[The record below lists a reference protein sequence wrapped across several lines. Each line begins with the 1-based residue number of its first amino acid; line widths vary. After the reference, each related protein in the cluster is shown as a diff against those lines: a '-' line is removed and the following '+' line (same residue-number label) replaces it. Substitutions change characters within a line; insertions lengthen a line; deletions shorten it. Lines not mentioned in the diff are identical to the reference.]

1 MTQEDCC
8 TRLDYELQSS
18 SGNASDEDSV
28 IIRKDRASVKDMILR
43 FERTNLN
50 NFGGSRESLDKCK
63 SPLGSLT
70 SVANPL
76 QSHFQHLCPVTKS
89 QDRNSNVSVNSILSN
104 ASEHS
109 YESSSSGF
117 ISDRKSGDVLVP
129 HRPAPPPP
137 DQFKDAPSP
146 PPERKSPVPEENTFK
161 ERRYSF
167 TTPNTSPVVTRRSRQ
182 PPVIRRKST
191 AGQGHPGERHW
202 SYGVKQSDLE
212 KLLRLKRSDP
222 SDNEEESTSQEHI
235 EESSENDSS
244 DSSSDSSDN
253 LSNGK
258 EYVVNL
264 DDGAA
269 ETLSTDHS
277 TDTLIHEENSD
288 EQSER
293 GDDVS
298 VSSGDFGDRVNYD
311 NVSIK
316 SISSFDM
323 VPYQKYDSITVSSDE
338 FGSEV
343 CHAPDSE
350 FLTVSAVNEWCISKS
365 TEPVLMPVES
375 KKEKYRRRLT
385 ERVNELVHTENVYVE
400 RLRHVVDDYIPN
412 MRKPELSPTFQS
424 LEPEI
429 FGNIERIFRFHSE
442 EFLPALRDCE
452 NDLRKL
458 GQCFRR
464 FEKRFNMYVMYSR
477 NNKRATRLVFEH
489 KQFFQGIQLELGDR
503 LDLSSYLLEPVQR
516 IPRYKLFLADLVKTY
531 SNYENERCETESR
544 ISKLSVD
551 SDETGGSNGEPS
563 ENDETPLESLKLAKT
578 MVECVLTAVDEIM
591 ALENITDCP
600 MYLNLLNQGRLLRQN
615 EFYAMDTARRR
626 RQLMRI
632 FLFDK
637 LVLITVV
644 YRKQPRV
651 EYFIYK
657 DDIPVDDLGITAKEH
672 DQHKFTIWYKKR
684 NLKSYK
690 LETSDPAIRNA
701 WVEGITSLLWEQAMQ
716 KKELLLQQRN
726 KRISMVSMNS
736 EESVESERN
745 ENDKYNSLRGVP
757 GECKRLGIV
766 DKKVR
771 RTTWYCE

>member
-1 MTQEDCC
+1 MTQEDCY
-8 TRLDYELQSS
+8 TQLDYELQSS
-18 SGNASDEDSV
+18 SGNASDEDGV
-28 IIRKDRASVKDMILR
+28 IIRKDRSSVKDMILR

-50 NFGGSRESLDKCK
+50 PFGGSRESLEKCK

-70 SVANPL
+70 SVVNPI

-117 ISDRKSGDVLVP
+117 ISDRKPGDILVP

-137 DQFKDAPSP
+137 DQFKDDEEDEAPS
-146 PPERKSPVPEENTFK
+146 PERKSPVAEEITFK

-167 TTPNTSPVVTRRSRQ
+167 TTPSSSPVVQRRSRQ

-222 SDNEEESTSQEHI
+222 SDNEEEITSHQI
-235 EESSENDSS
+235 EESSENESS
-244 DSSSDSSDN
+244 DSSDSSDN

-258 EYVVNL
+258 EYVLNQ
-264 DDGAA
+264 DDGRL
-269 ETLSTDHS
+269 ETLSNDYS
-277 TDTLIHEENSD
+277 TDTLINEENSD

-293 GDDVS
+293 GDDAS
-298 VSSGDFGDRVNYD
+298 VSSGDYGDRVNYD

-400 RLRHVVDDYIPN
+400 RLRHVVEDYIPN
-412 MRKPELSPTFQS
+412 MRKPELSPTFRG

-531 SNYENERCETESR
+531 TNYENERCESDSR

-551 SDETGGSNGEPS
+551 SDETGGSNGES
-563 ENDETPLESLKLAKT
+563 SDSDETPLESLKLAKT

-600 MYLNLLNQGRLLRQN
+600 VYLNLLNQGRLLRQN

-637 LVLITVV
+637 LVLITIV

-690 LETSDPAIRNA
+690 LETHDPAIRNA

-736 EESVESERN
+736 EESAESERN
-745 ENDKYNSLRGVP
+745 DDKYNSLRGVP
-757 GECKRLGIV
+757 GEVKRLGLV

>member
-1 MTQEDCC
+1 MTQEECC

-28 IIRKDRASVKDMILR
+28 VIREDRATVRDMILR
-43 FERTNLN
+43 FERTNLS
-50 NFGGSRESLDKCK
+50 GSRESLDKCK

-70 SVANPL
+70 SVANPI
-76 QSHFQHLCPVTKS
+76 QSHFQHLFPVTKS

-146 PPERKSPVPEENTFK
+146 SPEGKPPVREDITFK

-167 TTPNTSPVVTRRSRQ
+167 TTPNSSPVVTRRSRQ

-222 SDNEEESTSQEHI
+222 SDNEEESTSQEPV

-253 LSNGK
+253 LSSGK
-258 EYVVNL
+258 EYVLNL
-264 DDGAA
+264 VDGAA

-298 VSSGDFGDRVNYD
+298 VSSGDFGDRANYD
-311 NVSIK
+311 NISIK

-375 KKEKYRRRLT
+375 KKEKYRR
-385 ERVNELVHTENVYVE
+385 
-400 RLRHVVDDYIPN
+400 
-412 MRKPELSPTFQS
+412 
-424 LEPEI
+424 
-429 FGNIERIFRFHSE
+429 
-442 EFLPALRDCE
+442 
-452 NDLRKL
+452 
-458 GQCFRR
+458 
-464 FEKRFNMYVMYSR
+464 
-477 NNKRATRLVFEH
+477 
-489 KQFFQGIQLELGDR
+489 
-503 LDLSSYLLEPVQR
+503 
-516 IPRYKLFLADLVKTY
+516 
-531 SNYENERCETESR
+531 
-544 ISKLSVD
+544 
-551 SDETGGSNGEPS
+551 
-563 ENDETPLESLKLAKT
+563 
-578 MVECVLTAVDEIM
+578 
-591 ALENITDCP
+591 
-600 MYLNLLNQGRLLRQN
+600 
-615 EFYAMDTARRR
+615 
-626 RQLMRI
+626 
-632 FLFDK
+632 
-637 LVLITVV
+637 
-644 YRKQPRV
+644 
-651 EYFIYK
+651 
-657 DDIPVDDLGITAKEH
+657 
-672 DQHKFTIWYKKR
+672 
-684 NLKSYK
+684 
-690 LETSDPAIRNA
+690 
-701 WVEGITSLLWEQAMQ
+701 
-716 KKELLLQQRN
+716 
-726 KRISMVSMNS
+726 
-736 EESVESERN
+736 
-745 ENDKYNSLRGVP
+745 
-757 GECKRLGIV
+757 
-766 DKKVR
+766 
-771 RTTWYCE
+771 